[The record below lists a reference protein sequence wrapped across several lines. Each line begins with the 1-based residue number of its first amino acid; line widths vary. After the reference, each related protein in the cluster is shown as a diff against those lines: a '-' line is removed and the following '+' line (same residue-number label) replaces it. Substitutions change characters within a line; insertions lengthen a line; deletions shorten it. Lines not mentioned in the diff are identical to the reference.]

1 MTETV
6 LQAVLANPNI
16 GPIHLI
22 GANTETAEVLSRE
35 ELLQRGAEVAA
46 AFRGLGV
53 EPGDRVAAFLP
64 NGRTFLETMFGAWM
78 CRAALVPLA
87 SAGSKRRGELL
98 LRRIASVMEVA
109 APRVVVGTDDA
120 LALVAA
126 AGGSAGAHMIRESAI
141 DTFRGGTRDDG
152 HPTPVDLAL
161 VQFTSGSTGIPR
173 GVPVRHEQIVSNVRE
188 IGRRARTGPD
198 DTLVSWLP
206 VYHDMGFVGALCVPF
221 LWGSGLV
228 LSSPEKF
235 IRNPAS
241 WLRLISDFRAT
252 VSPAPTF
259 AFDILGRLVSD
270 HRLEGLDLSTWRYA
284 WVGAEPVFQGHL
296 VRFEERFRPKGLP
309 DETLH
314 PVYGLAEATLC
325 VSAAP
330 ADEPWR
336 TLWGDAAALRE
347 RQAVEPAPPGAGT
360 ALALVANGQPLDTME
375 IRIGDE
381 TGAPLESYRVGRVL
395 MRGPSVMPRYFRLD
409 SSDGGADADGWLDTG
424 DLGFLHDGDLFITG
438 RAKDVIIRTGLN
450 VAPQDMEFAAQSA
463 PGADV
468 SRAAAFSCV
477 RLDLAREEIVIVAET
492 RCRAE
497 AADQLIASI
506 RARIL
511 ADVGLQVDHVELVPP
526 GSIPRTT
533 SGKVQRQLCRNLF
546 LEGALHSSPAGEG
559 TS

>member
-1 MTETV
+1 MIDTV
-6 LQAVLANPNI
+6 LHAVLANPDT

-22 GANTETAEVLSRE
+22 GANGESAEALTRE
-35 ELLQRGAEVAA
+35 QLLQRGAEVAA

-64 NGRTFLETMFGAWM
+64 NGRAFLETMFGAWM

-98 LRRIASVMEVA
+98 LRRIASVMDAA
-109 APRVVVGTDDA
+109 APRVVVGTDEA
-120 LALVAA
+120 LALVTA
-126 AGGSAGAHMIRESAI
+126 AGGSTGAHLVPESAI
-141 DTFRGGTRDDG
+141 DTFRGVTRDDG
-152 HPTPVDLAL
+152 SPHADDLAL
-161 VQFTSGSTGIPR
+161 VQFTSGSTGTPR
-173 GVPVRHEQIVSNVRE
+173 GVPVSHDQIVSNVRE

-206 VYHDMGFVGALCVPF
+206 VYHDMGFVGALCVPL

-241 WLRLISDFRAT
+241 WLRLISDFRGT

-330 ADEPWR
+330 AEQTWR
-336 TLWGDAAALRE
+336 TLWVDAAALRE
-347 RQAVEPAPPGAGT
+347 QQAVEPAPPGASR
-360 ALALVANGQPLDTME
+360 ALALVANGQPLDNME
-375 IRIGDE
+375 IRIGDD
-381 TGAPLESYRVGRVL
+381 TGAPLDGHVAGRVL
-395 MRGPSVMPRYFRLD
+395 MRGPSVMRSYFRVD
-409 SSDGGADADGWLDTG
+409 PREGGPDADGWLDTG

-492 RCRAE
+492 RCRPDAAE
-497 AADQLIASI
+497 PLIASI
-506 RARIL
+506 RAQVL

-546 LEGALHSSPAGEG
+546 LEGALHSSPPGDSAP
-559 TS
+559 